1 MFIPLSYDIKWK
13 SVLQKYGKPCSRLF
27 LDGRNFLLN
36 YRKLF
41 FKNCYATFVITLF
54 FRITHFVIVL
64 AFCSLTLWHA
74 KVPEHLAAIFYL
86 NLIFYFFL
94 DLKICGLWTFAQ
106 LCIAWLRPHP
116 SPSHLRPQKT
126 YPTTWEPCKREINF
140 KDWLSPLLSYTYIK
154 NGLFRD
160 ILKNL

>member
-1 MFIPLSYDIKWK
+1 MLSIILGWQEFF
-13 SVLQKYGKPCSRLF
+13 VELPQTVF
-27 LDGRNFLLN
+27 QELLRYICN
-36 YRKLF
+36 
-41 FKNCYATFVITLF
+41 NLF

-74 KVPEHLAAIFYL
+74 KVPEHLATIFHL

-140 KDWLSPLLSYTYIK
+140 KDWLSPLLPYTYIK
-154 NGLFRD
+154 NGLFREV
-160 ILKNL
+160 LKNL

>member
-1 MFIPLSYDIKWK
+1 MLSI
-13 SVLQKYGKPCSRLF
+13 VLGWQKFFVELPQTVF
-27 LDGRNFLLN
+27 QELLRYICN
-36 YRKLF
+36 NL
-41 FKNCYATFVITLF
+41 L

-64 AFCSLTLWHA
+64 AFCSLTLWHV
-74 KVPEHLAAIFYL
+74 KVPEHLATIFHL
-86 NLIFYFFL
+86 NLIIFFFL

-116 SPSHLRPQKT
+116 SLSHLGPQKT
-126 YPTTWEPCKREINF
+126 YPTIWEPCKREINF

-160 ILKNL
+160 VLKKL